1 VTCVERS
8 TRVSDCLRMMLGN
21 GFLYVPVTESK
32 KPIDVIS
39 MRDINLFLA
48 PPG

>member
-1 VTCVERS
+1 
-8 TRVSDCLRMMLGN
+8 
-21 GFLYVPVTESK
+21 VTENK